1 MAERRRRSVLRTLT
15 GSPAFFFH
23 LLSFLLSLFSCSS
36 FTFYFLT
43 IGFYV
48 FSLSLFKT
56 TRKNRPDSG
65 RKRDRGVR
73 FLFLASYAHI
83 LVVHADPGLDKAQF
97 RRNFV
102 DSLWWTRVSQMQH
115 VFMSA
120 PRFRSTVITDC
131 CRVCYALSTDFY
143 SDSSHENRVRRD
155 SHRARKRANLDQNKF
170 QLTIKN
176 ISIRRQ

>member
-23 LLSFLLSLFSCSS
+23 LPSFLLSLFSCSS

-65 RKRDRGVR
+65 RKRDRGAR

-83 LVVHADPGLDKAQF
+83 LVVHADPGPDKAQF

-115 VFMSA
+115 VFHVRVLLPFYRYHRLLSCVL
-120 PRFRSTVITDC
+120 RSI
-131 CRVCYALSTDFY
+131 Y
-143 SDSSHENRVRRD
+143 
-155 SHRARKRANLDQNKF
+155 
-170 QLTIKN
+170 
-176 ISIRRQ
+176 